1 MFTLISNKQLTV
13 CANILCLILVA
24 LPSSM
29 GFVVVSSPSSWPPIS
44 HFVFPTTTTTT
55 ASITSHKMYRTRST
69 GNSNNSIKCY
79 SSLGGGDLQNDDE
92 PNNDDDDFMASLRSR
107 VEEVTEKATKLP
119 LIVLDSM
126 LPRQV
131 LKIKVR
137 DNELLMGLIRCRMVE
152 METPTFGVLGMARLE
167 GGGQIHLQSG
177 VEVEIVGKPMFA
189 EEKVKGGD
197 GGDSSR
203 SKVSSVMSLELR
215 GGRRFVV
222 ESDISNASGGWTE
235 ARVKFLG
242 EEGEQE
248 AGKGEDWDRLSLSRA
263 MLKAREF
270 TSPNMNMKGSLSL
283 VDRWIQL
290 ARENER
296 QPGQID
302 LLLKQLG
309 KIPSAEEPSDCAFW
323 IGALINPLPALGV
336 AMEIRPSLLLAKTS
350 EERVEVAIDGLFRS
364 IRHMDGSAPMW

>member
-1 MFTLISNKQLTV
+1 MNTRISSKQLTV
-13 CANILCLILVA
+13 CATILCLFLVY
-24 LPSSM
+24 LPLSM

-44 HFVFPTTTTTT
+44 HVMFPTTTTIN
-55 ASITSHKMYRTRST
+55 ASMKAYRIHRT
-69 GNSNNSIKCY
+69 GGTDNNNNNNIKCY
-79 SSLGGGDLQNDDE
+79 SSVGGGDLQNDDTS
-92 PNNDDDDFMASLRSR
+92 NNDDDAFMASLRSR

-119 LIVLDSM
+119 LVVLDSM

-131 LKIKVR
+131 LKIKVV

-152 METPTFGVLGMARLE
+152 METPTFGVLGIARLE

-177 VEVEIVGKPMFA
+177 VEVEIVGKPMF

-197 GGDSSR
+197 GG
-203 SKVSSVMSLELR
+203 KVSSVMSLELR

-235 ARVKFLG
+235 ARVKFFG
-242 EEGEQE
+242 EEGGEE
-248 AGKGEDWDRLSLSRA
+248 PGKGEDWDRLSLARA

-302 LLLKQLG
+302 LLLEQLG

-364 IRHMDGSAPMW
+364 IRHMDGTAPMW